1 MRRTYLYINSLLA
14 LLYPID
20 KKNKMNIKE
29 YLTIEECLAL
39 NIIELSVKQVKRRIR
54 SILNDIGDT
63 RVMYKLKNGIK
74 TIFLESEYAK
84 TLYRIRK
91 KKTYRKNDEI
101 KFIQTEITIY
111 FNETFDSNTL
121 HAWMTYFDD
130 ELPYVYSV
138 EGKNKK
144 CHVHIGTSVNIEK
157 AKKLTTNLLNVC
169 GVDIKNTN
177 ILIRTIIKFSSTV
190 EYMNK
195 YGSLVDK
202 NFITYK
208 FDSAYVQSCDIYLS
222 KMRNKQSFIKDFNK
236 VDFLSGVF
244 EYKVKKY

>member
-1 MRRTYLYINSLLA
+1 
-14 LLYPID
+14 
-20 KKNKMNIKE
+20 MNIKE

-74 TIFLESEYAK
+74 TIFLEYEYAK

-91 KKTYRKNDEI
+91 KKTYIMNDEI
-101 KFIQTEITIY
+101 KFIQTEVTIY

-121 HAWMTYFDD
+121 HAWMTCFDG

-157 AKKLTTNLLNVC
+157 AKNLVTKLLDVC
-169 GVDIKNTN
+169 GIDINNTN
-177 ILIRTIIKFSSTV
+177 IKISPIIKLSSFV
-190 EYMNK
+190 EYIGK
-195 YGSLVDK
+195 YSPIVAK
-202 NFITYK
+202 NFTTYRYNSEYIK
-208 FDSAYVQSCDIYLS
+208 WCDVQLRE
-222 KMRNKQSFIKDFNK
+222 MTNKQGLIKDFNQ
-236 VDFLSGVF
+236 VDFVTDVF
-244 EYKVKKY
+244 MNKIKKY

>member
-63 RVMYKLKNGIK
+63 RVVYKLKNGIK
-74 TIFLESEYAK
+74 TIYLKYEYAK
-84 TLYRIRK
+84 TLYRMRK
-91 KKTYRKNDEI
+91 KKTYIKNDETKI
-101 KFIQTEITIY
+101 IQTEITIY
-111 FNETFDSNTL
+111 FNETFDNNTL
-121 HAWMTYFDD
+121 HAWMTYFDG

-144 CHVHIGTSVNIEK
+144 CHVHIGTIVNIEK
-157 AKKLTTNLLNVC
+157 AKKLATKCLDVC
-169 GVDIKNTN
+169 GIDIKNTN
-177 ILIRTIIKFSSTV
+177 IKISPIINLSSFV
-190 EYMNK
+190 EYIGK
-195 YGSLVDK
+195 YSPVVAK
-202 NFITYK
+202 NFTTYRY
-208 FDSAYVQSCDIYLS
+208 DSEYIKWCDVQLREMI
-222 KMRNKQSFIKDFNK
+222 NKQGLIKDFNQ
-236 VDFLSGVF
+236 VDFVTDIF
-244 EYKVKKY
+244 KNKIKKY

>member
-1 MRRTYLYINSLLA
+1 
-14 LLYPID
+14 
-20 KKNKMNIKE
+20 MNIKE

-74 TIFLESEYAK
+74 TIFLEYEYAK

-91 KKTYRKNDEI
+91 KKTYVMNDEI
-101 KFIQTEITIY
+101 KFIQTEVTIY

-121 HAWMTYFDD
+121 HALMTCFDG

-144 CHVHIGTSVNIEK
+144 CHVHIGTIVNIEK
-157 AKKLTTNLLNVC
+157 AKKLVTKLLDVC
-169 GVDIKNTN
+169 GIDIKNTN
-177 ILIRTIIKFSSTV
+177 IKVSPIIKLSSFV
-190 EYMNK
+190 EYIGK
-195 YGSLVDK
+195 YSPIVAK
-202 NFITYK
+202 NFTTYRYNSEYIK
-208 FDSAYVQSCDIYLS
+208 WCDVQLRE
-222 KMRNKQSFIKDFNK
+222 MTNKQGLIKDFNQ
-236 VDFLSGVF
+236 VDFVTDVF
-244 EYKVKKY
+244 LNKIKKY